1 MVLLVG
7 LGNPGSRYAGTRH
20 NLGFEVIEVVARSLN
35 VRFRPGKGDFLLA
48 RAEEHEEEILLAQ
61 PTTFMNDSGS
71 AVAELVE
78 QFSIPLER
86 LLVVCDDFQLP
97 LGALR
102 LRKSGSDGGHNGL
115 YSIIY
120 SLQSE
125 QFPRLRVGIAS
136 EEMPNDKSLMKDFV
150 LEVFTKNERT
160 IVADSIRRASEASL
174 SVVRNGIDATMN
186 AFNQS
191 ANAASST

>member
-1 MVLLVG
+1 MYLLVG

-20 NLGFEVIEVVARSLN
+20 NLGFEVVEVVARSLN
-35 VRFRPGKGDFLLA
+35 VRFKPGRGGFLLA
-48 RAEEHEEEILLAQ
+48 RAEEQEEEILLAQ

-71 AVAELVE
+71 AVAELVDR
-78 QFSIPLER
+78 FSVPLDR
-86 LLVVCDDFQLP
+86 LLIVCDDFQLP

-120 SLQSE
+120 SLQSD
-125 QFPRLRVGIAS
+125 QFSRLRVGIGS
-136 EEMPNDKSLMKDFV
+136 EDMPKDKSLMKEFV
-150 LEVFTKNERT
+150 LEVFARNERA
-160 IVADSIRRASEASL
+160 IVAESVHRASNACL
-174 SVVRNGIDATMN
+174 SFVRNGIDATMN

-191 ANAASST
+191 ASDDSSK